1 MFSSLI
7 DHVYTNFRC
16 EKLSVNVVNYD
27 IPDHMPV
34 VCEVSCEK
42 NENGVSYQKSVQSFS
57 KFNVGVFLNDLS
69 VKLNKL
75 KMSFINRENVNECWN
90 EFERAFS
97 STVFFRAPIKILNKN
112 DQKLKAKPW
121 ITKNIRVSIKKII
134 FKSAI
139 KDKTKKFS
147 TTFKNIEINL
157 KELLSVLKDFELNQT
172 VLSC

>member
-1 MFSSLI
+1 MSL
-7 DHVYTNFRC
+7 RG
-16 EKLSVNVVNYD
+16 L
-27 IPDHMPV
+27 
-34 VCEVSCEK
+34 
-42 NENGVSYQKSVQSFS
+42 
-57 KFNVGVFLNDLS
+57 
-69 VKLNKL
+69 
-75 KMSFINRENVNECWN
+75 
-90 EFERAFS
+90 S

-172 VLSC
+172 VLSCGKLSIILLLLGLPLIQILMVCLM